1 MTKNMN
7 VGQNFTILFFT
18 TVEDAAL
25 SFFSYKSNIFLRTK
39 SFLTVLDCILGEIN
53 VRCQKSY
60 KSSELVQIFQFLPK
74 NFINCIIIS

>member
-53 VRCQKSY
+53 VR
-60 KSSELVQIFQFLPK
+60 
-74 NFINCIIIS
+74 

>member
-25 SFFSYKSNIFLRTK
+25 ITSFHTN
-39 SFLTVLDCILGEIN
+39 LT
-53 VRCQKSY
+53 
-60 KSSELVQIFQFLPK
+60 FF
-74 NFINCIIIS
+74 